1 MVILSEIS
9 GMLIRQFL
17 KKTMIVLFRKKNVI
31 FSISTYLPSELVDFQ
46 LSRFTKIF
54 CFMYGIS
61 SINSSYDGTNISCDA
76 LNEAGYSD
84 MSTTTLYIRRK

>member
-1 MVILSEIS
+1 
-9 GMLIRQFL
+9 MLFRWYENGRHL
-17 KKTMIVLFRKKNVI
+17 KKV
-31 FSISTYLPSELVDFQ
+31 SGW
-46 LSRFTKIF
+46 
-54 CFMYGIS
+54 MYGIS